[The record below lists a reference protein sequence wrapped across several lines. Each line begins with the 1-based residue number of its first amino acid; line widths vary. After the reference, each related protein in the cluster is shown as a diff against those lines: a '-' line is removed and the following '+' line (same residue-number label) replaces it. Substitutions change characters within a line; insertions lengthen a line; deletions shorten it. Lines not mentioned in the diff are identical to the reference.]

1 MNAMNEQKIAQ
12 QQKRATILEA
22 EGAKEAAIR
31 AAEGVKEKQVL
42 EATGEAEAIERIA
55 KANATAIKLESN
67 AAISYFKD
75 AAVTKEQLRVIESS
89 LQNNT
94 KFVMETGI
102 LDMLKKLKLG

>member
-1 MNAMNEQKIAQ
+1 MKQ
-12 QQKRATILEA
+12 R
-22 EGAKEAAIR
+22 
-31 AAEGVKEKQVL
+31 VFSSKQVL

-55 KANATAIKLESN
+55 KANATAIELESN

-94 KFVMETGI
+94 KFVMETGV
-102 LDMLKKLKLG
+102 LDLLKKLKIG